1 MPGKKHSTLK
11 WLLFCVV
18 FMGSCAATLGPLEE
32 RIFKVKVGP
41 GVPDDF
47 PFLALTRDEKS
58 LTYHPRVVFGGELA
72 SFTAQNHDFTFLVP
86 EREEA
91 RLLEE
96 LRNATDPRS
105 ERKPFSASFEVRR
118 LSADRQSLRLEYDLY
133 DDLVNV
139 GWYEATAKS
148 VAPKY
153 QKRHGDIGLLLVP
166 AFLLNALAWGV
177 GFAVYFVLRRLLRK
191 AHTPKTVA
199 L

>member
-1 MPGKKHSTLK
+1 MPVKKTSTLK
-11 WLLFCVV
+11 WLLLCVA
-18 FMGSCAATLGPLEE
+18 FMGSCGATVGPLEE

-41 GVPDDF
+41 DMPDAF
-47 PFLALTRDEKS
+47 PVLVLTRDEKS
-58 LTYHPRVVFGGELA
+58 RTYRSHVVFGPELA
-72 SFTAQNHDFTFLVP
+72 NFMAQNRDFTFLVP

-105 ERKPFSASFEVRR
+105 EQKPFSASLEVRR
-118 LSADRQSLRLEYDLY
+118 LSTDRQSLRLEYDLY

-148 VAPKY
+148 IVPKY

-166 AFLLNALAWGV
+166 AFLLTGLAWGV

-191 AHTPKTVA
+191 AHTPKTLA

>member
-11 WLLFCVV
+11 WLLFSVA
-18 FMGSCAATLGPLEE
+18 FLGSCSATLGPLEE
-32 RIFKVKVGP
+32 RVFKAKVGP
-41 GVPDDF
+41 GMPDDF
-47 PFLALTRDEKS
+47 PILVLTRDEKS
-58 LTYHPRVVFGGELA
+58 RTYRGQVVFGRELVN
-72 SFTAQNHDFTFLVP
+72 FIAQYDDFTFLVP
-86 EREEA
+86 EREES

-96 LRNATDPRS
+96 LRTATDPRS
-105 ERKPFSASFEVRR
+105 ERKPFSARFEFRR

-166 AFLLNALAWGV
+166 AFLLTALVWGV
-177 GFAVYFVLRRLLRK
+177 GFAVYFVLRRLLRNS
-191 AHTPKTVA
+191 HTPETIA